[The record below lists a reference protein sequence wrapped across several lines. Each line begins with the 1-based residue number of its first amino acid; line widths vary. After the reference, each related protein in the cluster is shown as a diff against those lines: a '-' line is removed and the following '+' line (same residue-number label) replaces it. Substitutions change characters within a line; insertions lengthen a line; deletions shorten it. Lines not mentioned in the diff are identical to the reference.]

1 MENIDQTCPLCGES
15 ENMGSKAK
23 PLYGQAV
30 CIKCSNSFS
39 GKRQLA
45 YVIDTF
51 VFEICVFILFALVY
65 VLVRIFVN
73 FSFNSSKMPSLY
85 FVLNISYFL
94 VFFLK
99 DGFSKSS
106 PGKQIMGLTV
116 VDNTT
121 GQPIGFKT
129 SFKRNLPLLI
139 PFMPIIVFCELYKG
153 YRIGDKWANTRVI
166 WRKYEDKVPFKIE
179 DQVINADF
187 DSSSEDKNA
196 VAVKLLTTEHEK
208 NLARKKIRENIS
220 LRNKE
225 NKIVCPRCKEQ
236 NNRKDLQDGI
246 YCGACGKRLDLD

>member
-45 YVIDTF
+45 YGIDTF

-94 VFFLK
+94 VLC
-99 DGFSKSS
+99 
-106 PGKQIMGLTV
+106 
-116 VDNTT
+116 N
-121 GQPIGFKT
+121 
-129 SFKRNLPLLI
+129 
-139 PFMPIIVFCELYKG
+139 
-153 YRIGDKWANTRVI
+153 
-166 WRKYEDKVPFKIE
+166 
-179 DQVINADF
+179 IN
-187 DSSSEDKNA
+187 S
-196 VAVKLLTTEHEK
+196 
-208 NLARKKIRENIS
+208 
-220 LRNKE
+220 
-225 NKIVCPRCKEQ
+225 
-236 NNRKDLQDGI
+236 
-246 YCGACGKRLDLD
+246 